1 MRDVAGAAVARPLQ
15 PWPGVRAYQLLL
27 VAGLVT
33 GCDTSLLTGSD
44 CTENVDKTIDVDN
57 PVPAVQLK
65 IESCRVD
72 VDACGALCTRVM
84 ADNNLGGGIPIGPTT
99 GGDFPGAPGGTFVP
113 YTKCVVSFEGS
124 TTHVE
129 VAYDVFNGGPN
140 CPVFDNA
147 GGGMP

>member
-1 MRDVAGAAVARPLQ
+1 VARPLQ
-15 PWPGVRAYQLLL
+15 PWAGVRAYQLLI
-27 VAGLVT
+27 VAGAVAVELI

-44 CTENVDKTIDVDN
+44 CTESVDKTIDLDN
-57 PVPAVQLK
+57 PLPPVQLK

-84 ADNNLGGGIPIGPTT
+84 ADNNLGGGINGGGPSP
-99 GGDFPGAPGGTFVP
+99 GLGDQFPGAPSDTFVP
-113 YTKCVVSFEGS
+113 YTKCAVTFEGS

-129 VAYDVFNGGPN
+129 VAYDQWNGGEN